1 MEVHMKNSADN
12 ERSKQEAQYLLAIPG
27 MKEKLIEGSKT
38 PIEEC
43 EDVDDINWE
52 EIEKETGNQD
62 NHT

>member
-1 MEVHMKNSADN
+1 MKNSTDN
-12 ERSKQEAQYLLAIPG
+12 ERSKRETQYLIVILG

-43 EDVDDINWE
+43 EDIDNINWE
-52 EIEKETGNQD
+52 EIARETGNQD